1 MGRAPVGGAV
11 TGGHHGESAARSQV
25 IADVFAECLGDL
37 ARVHPDAF
45 RTKFCKMAASAVA
58 FYRGS
63 SCLFYADLAGAAD
76 DFAAGDAARVWIHGD
91 LHAENFGTYMT
102 GGGALVFDVN
112 DFDEAFVG
120 PFTWDVRRMAASLA
134 LLAYGK
140 AASDEE
146 LRALVRVAVDAYADQ
161 IEAFAGSDEPH
172 AFVLNRHTTSGRLQD
187 LLSATSLRTR
197 AEMLAGPTIIEGY
210 QRRFAAGDGVRPLGP
225 AERTEVEAAFGDY
238 AETIP
243 QGHRAL
249 EARIKDI
256 VAREGI
262 GIGSAGLPSYNLL
275 LEGHT
280 EALENDVLLYM
291 KQAAVAT
298 PSRFVDDP
306 AVHAYFLHDGHRT
319 AVSQRALQGAVD
331 PWLGYCTLRGVGQ
344 VVAEV
349 SPYAVDLDWETIN
362 QLEEASEIAGYLGRA
377 AAKIHCVAD
386 AESSETLITGC
397 ADGAIAAAIA
407 GRRDDFVKEMVGF
420 ADTYSCQVRD
430 DHRLFVDL
438 FRNHQLL
445 GL

>member
-1 MGRAPVGGAV
+1 MS
-11 TGGHHGESAARSQV
+11 EERSQLIV
-25 IADVFAECLGDL
+25 AVFAECFGDL
-37 ARVHPDAF
+37 ARRHPGAF
-45 RTKFCKMAASAVA
+45 RTKFRKMAASAVA

-63 SCLFYADLAGAAD
+63 SCLFYADLAGHAD
-76 DFAAGDAARVWIHGD
+76 DFAAGDASRVWIHGD

-120 PFTWDVRRMAASLA
+120 PFTWDVRRMAVSLA

-140 AASDEE
+140 AASDDE
-146 LRALVRVAVDAYADQ
+146 LRAVVTAAVVAYAEQ
-161 IEAFAGSDEPH
+161 IEAFAGSTDPRG
-172 AFVLNRHTTSGRLQD
+172 FVLTRQTTTGSLKE

-197 AEMLAGPTIIEGY
+197 AGLLSGSTVIEAY
-210 QRRFAAGDGVRPLGP
+210 QRHFAAGDGVRRLAPE
-225 AERTEVEAAFGDY
+225 EREEVEAAFRQY
-238 AETIP
+238 ATTIP
-243 QGHRAL
+243 QRDRAL
-249 EARIKDI
+249 EARVKDV
-256 VAREGI
+256 VAREGV

-298 PSRFVDDP
+298 PSRFVHDP
-306 AVHAYFLHDGHRT
+306 AVHDYFLHDGHRT
-319 AVSQRALQGAVD
+319 ALSQRALQGSVD

-349 SPYAVDLDWETIN
+349 SPYAVDLDWDAID
-362 QLEEASEIAGYLGRA
+362 QLEDAYEVAGYLGRA

-386 AESSETLITGC
+386 AESGETLVTAC
-397 ADGAIAAAIA
+397 ADQAIGAAIVA
-407 GRRDDFVKEMVGF
+407 RRDAFVSEMVGF
-420 ADTYSCQVRD
+420 AESYSCQVRD

-438 FRNHQLL
+438 FRNHRLL